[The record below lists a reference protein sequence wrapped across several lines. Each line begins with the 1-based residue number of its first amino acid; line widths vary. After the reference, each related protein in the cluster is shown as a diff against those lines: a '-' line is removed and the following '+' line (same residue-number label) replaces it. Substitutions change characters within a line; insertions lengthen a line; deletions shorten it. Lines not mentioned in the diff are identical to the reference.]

1 MAQTDRDTNFAY
13 ESATTRQVGGNPAD
27 PFQTAYNFEGQ
38 IGLFRAIN
46 GRFLPTDVVTVTF
59 GGVKAGLLR
68 GPGATL
74 AGRIELVDVGIAD
87 DLAATEPLVRT

>member
-1 MAQTDRDTNFAY
+1 MPSGIDVDTGA
-13 ESATTRQVGGNPAD
+13 VAD
-27 PFQTAYNFEGQ
+27 DHVLQA
-38 IGLFRAIN
+38 
-46 GRFLPTDVVTVTF
+46 DVTVTF

-87 DLAATEPLVRT
+87 DLAATEPLIRT